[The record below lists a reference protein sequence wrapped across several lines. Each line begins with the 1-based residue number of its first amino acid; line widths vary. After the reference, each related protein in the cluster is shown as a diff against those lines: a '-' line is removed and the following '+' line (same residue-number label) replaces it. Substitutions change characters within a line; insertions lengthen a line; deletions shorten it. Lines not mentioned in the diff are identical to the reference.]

1 VEGQPESAPDFD
13 KLNHVSEVD
22 LVELISRLPEEVQRA
37 AKELKPNLLANYAY
51 ELAKGFNAFYN
62 QCPVLGAEPELRA
75 ARLALVRAARWCL
88 GNTLRLLGIRAPEVM

>member
-1 VEGQPESAPDFD
+1 
-13 KLNHVSEVD
+13 LI
-22 LVELISRLPEEVQRA
+22 ELISRLPEEVQRA

-51 ELAKGFNAFYN
+51 ELAKGFNDFYN